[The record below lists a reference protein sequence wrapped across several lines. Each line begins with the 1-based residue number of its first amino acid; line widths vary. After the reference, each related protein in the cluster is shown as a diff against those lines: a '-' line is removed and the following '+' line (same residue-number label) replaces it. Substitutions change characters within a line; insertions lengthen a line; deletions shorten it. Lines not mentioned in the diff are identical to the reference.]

1 MAGRLTGNP
10 LFDGAPGGSS
20 DPRLPN
26 SIGLLSE
33 KDRIQTAKLWLESNR
48 SQIEGRPRSDK
59 FLPYLLLRSA
69 VTDRGVRP
77 FPTPTF
83 NSPDIWVAPGDP
95 SKNPDIPGTQGD
107 GTALDGSP
115 NTVYAHVW
123 NLGRAPVAGIRVEFS
138 VSYGFAVKEPPQ
150 GQIIGMTRIDLP
162 PRSSLDCHK
171 LVKCPEPWIPVLQDH
186 CNLVVRVSCI
196 GDTIGADHPWNPGFD
211 RHVARRVVKVM
222 DWIRFPSKN

>member
-10 LFDGAPGGSS
+10 LFDNAPGGPF
-20 DPRLPN
+20 DARLPN

-33 KDRIQTAKLWLESNR
+33 KAQIETAKVWLNSNR
-48 SQIEGRPRSDK
+48 SLNEARPRSDQ

-77 FPTPTF
+77 FPTPRF
-83 NSPDIWVAPGDP
+83 DSPDIWVAQGDP
-95 SKNPDIPGTQGD
+95 SKNPNIPGTQGD
-107 GTALDGSP
+107 NAVVGAP

-123 NLGRAPVAGIRVEFS
+123 NLGRAPIAGVRVEFS

-171 LVKCPEPWIPVLQDH
+171 LVKCPEPWIPVLDNT
-186 CNLVVRVSCI
+186 CDLIVRVSCI
-196 GDTIGADHPWNPGFD
+196 GDTIGLDHPWNPALD
-211 RHVARRVVKVM
+211 RHVARRAVM
-222 DWIRFPSKN
+222 LMSPIAR